1 MTWPN
6 YFFDTIRNNF
16 IVGLKMEFLNTTN
29 APVAI
34 GPYSQAVK
42 VNGLM
47 YSSGQIAL
55 ASNGD
60 MIENDI
66 KKQTRQIFENIKAI
80 LEDNESAITNVFKLN
95 IYVTDMNDFGVVNV
109 LMAEFFGDHK
119 PVRSTIEVSAL
130 PKNAMI
136 EMDFI
141 ATVSDYH

>member
-1 MTWPN
+1 MS
-6 YFFDTIRNNF
+6 NNF

-29 APVAI
+29 APAAI

-55 ASNGD
+55 TANGE

-66 KKQTRQIFENIKAI
+66 KKQTRQIFANIKAI
-80 LEDNESAITNVFKLN
+80 LEDNESSINNVIKLN
-95 IYVTDMNDFGVVNV
+95 IYLTDMNNFGVVNV
-109 LMAEFFGDHK
+109 LMADFFGDHK
-119 PVRSTIEVSAL
+119 PVRSTVEVSGL

-141 ATVSDYH
+141 STVSDYR